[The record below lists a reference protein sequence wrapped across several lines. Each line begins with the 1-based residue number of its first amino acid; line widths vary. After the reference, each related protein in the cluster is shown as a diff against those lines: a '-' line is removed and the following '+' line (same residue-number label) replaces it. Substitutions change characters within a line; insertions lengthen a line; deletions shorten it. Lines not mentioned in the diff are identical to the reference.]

1 MILHIGELL
10 KSSGLYIEAFT
21 HKSLNKE
28 ANFERL
34 EFLGDSLVGALV
46 TELLYTA
53 YPKTSEGDL
62 SRWKSTL
69 IGQGS
74 LAEICRELNLQ
85 DHLICKTSEIDALK
99 KNERIQASLFEALLG
114 ALYLDKGF
122 EDLKDFVKSVFND
135 KIQAAAEHF
144 EQADYKTLFQEAAQ
158 KHLLKTP
165 TYQTLEKTGPAHKP
179 HFKVAVCIGEKPF
192 ATGQGESVKTAQR
205 AAAQK
210 AMAVLKTQKTKEHS
224 NEYKNGDKS

>member
-1 MILHIGELL
+1 MTLHISELI
-10 KSSGLYIEAFT
+10 KSSRLYKEAFT
-21 HKSLNKE
+21 HKSLKQK

-74 LAEICRELNLQ
+74 LAEICRDLKLQ
-85 DHLICKTSEIDALK
+85 DHLICKPTEAESLK
-99 KNERIQASLFEALLG
+99 ANERIQASLFEALLG
-114 ALYLDKGF
+114 AHYLDKGF
-122 EDLKDFVKSVFND
+122 EDLKVYVESIFKE
-135 KIQAAAEHF
+135 KIKAAAENF

-179 HFKVAVCIGEKPF
+179 HFKVAVCVGEKAF
-192 ATGQGESVKTAQR
+192 ATGQGDSIKTAQR
-205 AAAQK
+205 SAAQK
-210 AMAVLKTQKTKEHS
+210 AMTLLQTQHETNHKT
-224 NEYKNGDKS
+224 GDKS